1 MMTHLKLHLL
11 ILIAG
16 SPFALL
22 ADNIEVKTPG
32 ETVVIEKMPGELDP
46 ASAASG
52 TLPSP
57 VANPRTP
64 SPVPKSGF
72 FYILPIIGLWMI
84 LRRRSHRNTPG

>member
-1 MMTHLKLHLL
+1 MTHLKLHLL

-22 ADNIEVKTPG
+22 AENIEVKAPAEKG
-32 ETVVIEKMPGELDP
+32 VIEKMPAEFDP
-46 ASAASG
+46 ASATSG

-84 LRRRSHRNTPG
+84 LRQRSHRNTPG

>member
-1 MMTHLKLHLL
+1 MTYPKLHLL
-11 ILIAG
+11 ILIAS

-22 ADNIEVKTPG
+22 AENIEVKAPAENVALEEIPG
-32 ETVVIEKMPGELDP
+32 EFDP
-46 ASAASG
+46 ATATSG

-84 LRRRSHRNTPG
+84 LRRRSHRGTRS